1 MIKGEALKAAEIA
14 AKYVRASVDHL
25 AGGRGRERREMWRM
39 RRWVNVSP
47 RKDTR
52 CALRE
57 LTRESRVPAMKHGTS
72 VNVRE
77 KDG

>member
-1 MIKGEALKAAEIA
+1 
-14 AKYVRASVDHL
+14 
-25 AGGRGRERREMWRM
+25 MWRM

-57 LTRESRVPAMKHGTS
+57 LTRESRVPAMKHGTLK
-72 VNVRE
+72 NVRE
-77 KDG
+77 TDDWHEEGQINGEGKKKEERVL